1 MDTYQ
6 QPTGVRVELHTTA
19 AGLLELPP
27 LAEDRLKIH
36 AGPPVRGACS
46 AHRFLYTRGDIDIQ
60 PTGYSDRW
68 QEFQPN
74 TSLIVHLPRVLLMQ
88 AAEDLGVHPQ
98 RATLSPNHQV
108 RDERIEHIAWAL
120 DAERRAD
127 HPNGSLF
134 VESLGLALAIHLL
147 CKQGGR
153 SGPAGEPS
161 ERTSLSPTQIRRVTS
176 FIEEHL
182 DQNLSIARLARVAAI
197 SASHLK
203 TVFKRAMGVPVHE
216 YVIHRRVERARLL
229 LTRGELPVS
238 QVALETG
245 FAHQSHMA
253 RSMRRVLGVTP
264 RSLRASDQRAG
275 QENA

>member
-1 MDTYQ
+1 M
-6 QPTGVRVELHTTA
+6 
-19 AGLLELPP
+19 
-27 LAEDRLKIH
+27 
-36 AGPPVRGACS
+36 
-46 AHRFLYTRGDIDIQ
+46 
-60 PTGYSDRW
+60 
-68 QEFQPN
+68 
-74 TSLIVHLPRVLLMQ
+74 
-88 AAEDLGVHPQ
+88 
-98 RATLSPNHQV
+98 
-108 RDERIEHIAWAL
+108 
-120 DAERRAD
+120 
-127 HPNGSLF
+127 
-134 VESLGLALAIHLL
+134 AIHLL
-147 CKQGGR
+147 RKQGGR

-161 ERTSLSPTQIRRVTS
+161 ARTSLSPTQIRRVTS